1 MNPFPLH
8 RPSEDPRAARPERL
22 ASPGAGDTKTS
33 SKRPPFGALMALT
46 VGIGVPVAA
55 VTLIVGGLP
64 LAWRLA
70 VVAGFGC
77 LATLWVL
84 RSRGLRSRADQRAR
98 LRRDRRRV
106 AR

>member
-8 RPSEDPRAARPERL
+8 RPTEDPRAGRPERL
-22 ASPGAGDTKTS
+22 ASPGPGDTQTS
-33 SKRPPFGALMALT
+33 SRPLVLGARVALTAGILIPTAALALMVAGLPGVWRFAVA
-46 VGIGVPVAA
+46 VGIA
-55 VTLIVGGLP
+55 
-64 LAWRLA
+64 
-70 VVAGFGC
+70 C
-77 LATLWVL
+77 MATLWVL